1 MAALISV
8 FVTITL
14 SLLVTRLAAEA
25 MMLTG
30 LSRQVAEFQARSAFT
45 GAGFTTRESEQV
57 TNHPARRQIVM
68 LLMLFG
74 NAGVISVISSL
85 VLTFVSSADTRQ
97 IGWRF
102 LVLGLG
108 LGLMWI
114 ISTNRLFNRY
124 LTLFLRGVLRQ
135 WTKLDVR
142 DYAKLLRL
150 MKDYAVT
157 ELRVESQGWLANKR
171 LDEVHLR
178 DEGILV
184 LGIQRS
190 DRTYIGAPNGKTQ
203 ICEGDLLIVYG
214 REDALSQL
222 DSRCSGSVG
231 DQDHRQAVAEQQQ
244 VENEESML
252 DKASRA

>member
-1 MAALISV
+1 MTALVSV
-8 FVTITL
+8 FVAITV

-25 MMLTG
+25 IVLTG
-30 LSRQVAEFQARSAFT
+30 LSRQAAEFQARSAFT

-97 IGWRF
+97 AGWRF
-102 LVLGLG
+102 LILGVG

-114 ISTNRLFNRY
+114 ISSNRLFNRY
-124 LTLFLRGVLRQ
+124 LTIFLRWGLRR

-157 ELRVESQGWLANKR
+157 ELRVKSQDWLAGKR
-171 LDEVHLR
+171 LDELQLR
-178 DEGILV
+178 DEGIV
-184 LGIQRS
+184 ILGIQRP
-190 DRTYIGAPNGKTQ
+190 DQTYIGAPHGETQ
-203 ICEGDLLIVYG
+203 IRAQDLLIVYG

-222 DSRCSGSVG
+222 DSRRSGSVG

-244 VENEESML
+244 VENEENMR
-252 DKASRA
+252 DKASQA